1 MITKFMGLL
10 LFLVGFALIILSLF
24 ALLGLIQPS
33 GLFERLLMF
42 VGGLILCVLGYVMA
56 RDQAPAGY

>member
-10 LFLVGFALIILSLF
+10 LFLVGFFLIILAMA
-24 ALLGLIQPS
+24 ALLDLIQPS

-42 VGGLILCVLGYVMA
+42 IGGMVLCVLGYFMA
-56 RDQAPAGY
+56 RDQAPGA